1 MEKMMEKFRS
11 LITAETKEEPI
22 QKQLNLP
29 KLNKI
34 K

>member
-1 MEKMMEKFRS
+1 MEKFRS
-11 LITAETKEEPI
+11 FIPDEAKEEPI